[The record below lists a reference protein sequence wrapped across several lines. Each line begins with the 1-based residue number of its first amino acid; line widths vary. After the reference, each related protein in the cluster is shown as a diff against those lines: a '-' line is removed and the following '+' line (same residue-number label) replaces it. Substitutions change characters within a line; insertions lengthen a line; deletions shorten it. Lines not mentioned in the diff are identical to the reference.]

1 MKKIKV
7 IFLSFCMSILLWNV
21 PLHAT
26 TDLEKYQFAKK
37 NYITAIFKN
46 DKQKEEQYLKDV
58 ILYGKKANQDIS
70 KYKNELYRIGNK
82 NKKPSKIKIENQAE
96 QKRYEEIKDENI
108 LSDLPVTLSKE
119 KEQFIKSSVNY
130 DIKSIEAKEN
140 TIVINFS
147 KKISKKDIQ
156 YS

>member
-70 KYKNELYRIGNK
+70 
-82 NKKPSKIKIENQAE
+82 
-96 QKRYEEIKDENI
+96 
-108 LSDLPVTLSKE
+108 
-119 KEQFIKSSVNY
+119 
-130 DIKSIEAKEN
+130 
-140 TIVINFS
+140 
-147 KKISKKDIQ
+147 
-156 YS
+156 